1 MNETVEK
8 LVAEV
13 EAIAQPRVALELQW
27 GVIDDESREEYSA
40 WVLDLHAIVEQPG
53 RHHSQYSTLPL
64 HRFPAEA
71 LTDRSDAHRI
81 AEVVAE
87 RTHLAL
93 HAPPVEDRG
102 GPGGSDWLRKT
113 PIGPPVAY
121 DCNWEAS
128 WWTDEGRR
136 EEARGREP
144 VRAESGRLAGARLVG
159 QLASRFPQRPLSL
172 RVDAAGERSHMDRSV
187 PYPAELPEADTIRAL
202 ALAEA
207 CRASRIARGLPA
219 TSGLSLMLA
228 FAAAF
233 EGWPIAM
240 STYAPLAAWRR
251 GELDDAALDDAV
263 SPVIDRTRDDW
274 DRPRRLCEVKA
285 RGDSVAAF
293 IRNEQR
299 KGHYSNNIQLVR
311 ALLKT
316 FGLSLGDAKH
326 FVYSCSDARLDA
338 ELDLRLE
345 QRMKP

>member
-13 EAIAQPRVALELQW
+13 NAIAQPRVALELQW
-27 GVIDDESREEYSA
+27 EVINDESREGYSA
-40 WVLDLHAIVEQPG
+40 WVLELHAIVEQPG
-53 RHHSQYSTLPL
+53 LHHSQYSTLPL
-64 HRFPAEA
+64 HRFPVEA
-71 LTDRSDAHRI
+71 LTDRRDAQRI

-93 HAPPVEDRG
+93 HAPPVEDSG
-102 GPGGSDWLRKT
+102 GTGGSGWLRRA

-121 DCNWEAS
+121 DCSWEAS

-136 EEARGREP
+136 EEARGHEP
-144 VRAESGRLAGARLVG
+144 VHAESGELAGARLMK

-172 RVDAAGERSHMDRSV
+172 SVDAAGERHNTSHSV
-187 PYPAELPEADTIRAL
+187 PYPAELPEADAIRAL

-207 CRASRIARGLPA
+207 CRASRIARALPA

-233 EGWPIAM
+233 EGWPTAM

-263 SPVIDRTRDDW
+263 SPRIDRTRDDW
-274 DRPRRLCEVKA
+274 DLPRRLREVKA

-299 KGHYSNNIQLVR
+299 KRQYSNNIQLVR
-311 ALLKT
+311 ALFQT
-316 FGLSLGDAKH
+316 FGLSLGEAKV
-326 FVYSCSDARLDA
+326 FVSDCHDARFDA
-338 ELDLRLE
+338 ELDLLLE